1 MNQRMIQAT
10 QDDIRKDSKRL
21 EITQFLNSLL
31 ADEYLLSTKT
41 KSYHWNVTGP
51 HFYELHRLFGDQY
64 AQIDQLIDQIGER
77 VRALGA
83 KALGTMTEFL
93 RCARL
98 QERPGV
104 YPSEWTMADDLYDD
118 HEVLVHSLRG
128 ALAGNESLHC
138 DISTSDFLTGVM
150 QQHEKMAWILRSIL
164 GKRFAEMAGRAGD
177 HPSGDRDRKVSND

>member
-1 MNQRMIQAT
+1 MNQRMIQAAR
-10 QDDIRKDSKRL
+10 DDIRQDSKRL
-21 EITQFLNSLL
+21 EISQFLNSLL

-83 KALGTMTEFL
+83 NALGTMTEFL

-98 QERPGV
+98 QEHPGV

-128 ALAGNESLHC
+128 ALAGNESLHYAKYGPQYH
-138 DISTSDFLTGVM
+138 SWRERGPPARKRVVNPLVMPLKGV
-150 QQHEKMAWILRSIL
+150 
-164 GKRFAEMAGRAGD
+164 FAIAVD
-177 HPSGDRDRKVSND
+177 TPNKSKIV